1 MNILCSICARSGSKE
16 IPNKNIKNLYGKP
29 LISYTIEQA
38 IKSKLFD
45 KILISSDSEK
55 IIQIALKYGAECIHK
70 RSKNLSRDN
79 TPKIDVIKNLHSKAE
94 IFYNKKFDVI
104 FDLDVTSP
112 LRKVSDIKKSYKLFL
127 DNNSDNLLSVCLAR
141 KNPYFNM
148 LEYQN
153 GVISRVKKLSKIIS
167 SRQQAPKIFEM
178 NASLYIWKR
187 NVLYSKNPFFRK
199 KTILYEM
206 PFERSIDID
215 SISDWNLVKLFKK

>member
-1 MNILCSICARSGSKE
+1 MSILCSICARGGSKE
-16 IPNKNIKNLYGKP
+16 IPNKNIKFLQGKP
-29 LISYTIEQA
+29 LISYSVEQA
-38 IKSKLFD
+38 VKSKLFD
-45 KILISSDSEK
+45 KVLISSDSTK
-55 IIQIALKYGAECIHK
+55 IIQIALKYGAECVHK
-70 RSKNLSRDN
+70 RPKNLSKDN
-79 TPKIDVIKNLHSKAE
+79 TPKIDVIRNLHSKAE
-94 IFYNKKFDVI
+94 IFYKKKFDII

-112 LRKVSDIKKSYKLFL
+112 LRKISDIKKSYKLFL

-153 GVISRVKKLSKIIS
+153 GVISRVKQLSKKIN

-215 SISDWNLVKLFKK
+215 SISDWNLVKLLKK

>member
-1 MNILCSICARSGSKE
+1 
-16 IPNKNIKNLYGKP
+16 
-29 LISYTIEQA
+29 
-38 IKSKLFD
+38 
-45 KILISSDSEK
+45 
-55 IIQIALKYGAECIHK
+55 
-70 RSKNLSRDN
+70 
-79 TPKIDVIKNLHSKAE
+79 
-94 IFYNKKFDVI
+94 
-104 FDLDVTSP
+104 
-112 LRKVSDIKKSYKLFL
+112 
-127 DNNSDNLLSVCLAR
+127 
-141 KNPYFNM
+141 M

-178 NASLYIWKR
+178 NASIYIWKR